1 MSGSI
6 PLLMLVRTKRT
17 DDVQHPYTS
26 LLEMAFL
33 VCYRTGYVAMWW
45 VWVTTLNANWI
56 LGGQKK

>member
-1 MSGSI
+1 M
-6 PLLMLVRTKRT
+6 VRTKRT

-56 LGGQKK
+56 LGEQKK